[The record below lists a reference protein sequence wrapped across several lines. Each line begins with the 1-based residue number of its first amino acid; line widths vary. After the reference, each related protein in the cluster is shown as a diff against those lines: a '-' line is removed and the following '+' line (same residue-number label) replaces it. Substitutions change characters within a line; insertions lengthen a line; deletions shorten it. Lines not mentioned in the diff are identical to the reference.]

1 MNVSYQQIA
10 TAVNRFDFESTTR
23 YLLGVHADTWFV
35 GGASTLTTSTDAGDT
50 LTNVHTFTGETPSM
64 VFVLPEYPDVWL
76 VFTLQGN
83 VWRTGDA
90 GSTWTE
96 VLTGVEPPLYGG
108 IHAHLSTIV
117 FAEYSTTADT
127 LRIMRST
134 NQGANWTVVT
144 SLTDIRHFHSV
155 DRDPYT
161 GDWYV
166 TSGDTESESRWLK
179 STDSGATF
187 SVITNMTGVKV
198 VTLGLTFP
206 SPGRVVWAS
215 DADAP
220 LAGIYKADTSD
231 LPGTMERVYALEG
244 DAFVM
249 AELPPYLVV
258 GTYNESRNRRRILVS
273 SGDGGATWNVDL
285 VWRLEDGATV
295 GGFQAVHGV
304 DDRGVLWL
312 RLANLEGQ
320 LDYQQ
325 LGLKLRE

>member
-1 MNVSYQQIA
+1 MKVAYQQVVPPR
-10 TAVNRFDFESTTR
+10 TRFDFETTTQ
-23 YLLGVHADTWFV
+23 YLLGVFGDTWFV
-35 GGASTLTTSTDAGDT
+35 GGSSTLYTSTDEGAT
-50 LTNVHTFTGETPSM
+50 LTSVNVFTDETPTM

-76 VFTLQGN
+76 VFTLQGSL
-83 VWRTGDA
+83 WRTGDA
-90 GSTWTE
+90 GSTWTQA
-96 VLTGVEPPLYGG
+96 LTDVEPPLYAG
-108 IHAHLSTIV
+108 IHAHLSTVV
-117 FAEYSTTADT
+117 FAEYSTTAET

-134 NQGANWTVVT
+134 NQGANWTAVK

-166 TSGDTESESRWLK
+166 TSGDTDSESRWWK

-187 SVITNMTGVKV
+187 TAITNMTGVQV
-198 VTLGLTFP
+198 VTLGLSFP
-206 SPGRVVWAS
+206 SPGAVVWAS

-220 LAGIYKADTSD
+220 LAGIYKASTSD
-231 LPGTMERVYALEG
+231 LPGTMERVYTLEG

-249 AELPPYLVV
+249 AELPPALIV
-258 GTYNESRNRRRILVS
+258 GTYNESRNRRRVLVS
-273 SGDGGATWNVDL
+273 SVDGGETWEVDL

-325 LGLKLRE
+325 LGLKLRG